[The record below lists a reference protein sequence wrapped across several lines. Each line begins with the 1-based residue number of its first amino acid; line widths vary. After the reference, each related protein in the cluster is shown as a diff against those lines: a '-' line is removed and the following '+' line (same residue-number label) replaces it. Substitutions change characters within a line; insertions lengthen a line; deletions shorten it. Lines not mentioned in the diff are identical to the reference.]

1 MNRIIVAMNRVGIE
15 VMTTREL
22 FDFVTRYS
30 LKEEEYD
37 SYIEKVLHIQVYPNI
52 QSIAHSVEVMKQ
64 GTYENEE
71 QVFMSA
77 FIPQNLFEVIHIE
90 KDITNL
96 KMGKVDEI
104 FYSAL
109 TGIDIAL
116 KQAASAKEEGNEE
129 SDEEDEFEDEFSK
142 SMEMKIEI

>member
-1 MNRIIVAMNRVGIE
+1 M
-15 VMTTREL
+15 
-22 FDFVTRYS
+22 
-30 LKEEEYD
+30 KE
-37 SYIEKVLHIQVYPNI
+37 
-52 QSIAHSVEVMKQ
+52 

-109 TGIDIAL
+109 TGIDIAM
-116 KQAASAKEEGNEE
+116 KQAAAAKDEEEGDE
-129 SDEEDEFEDEFSK
+129 EEDEFENEFSK
-142 SMEMKIEI
+142 SRKVDE

>member
-1 MNRIIVAMNRVGIE
+1 
-15 VMTTREL
+15 
-22 FDFVTRYS
+22 
-30 LKEEEYD
+30 
-37 SYIEKVLHIQVYPNI
+37 
-52 QSIAHSVEVMKQ
+52 MKQ

-109 TGIDIAL
+109 TGIDIAM
-116 KQAASAKEEGNEE
+116 KQAASANEE
-129 SDEEDEFEDEFSK
+129 AEEEEEDAFEDDFSK
-142 SMEMKIEI
+142 SKFPLFCVMNRFQ

>member
-1 MNRIIVAMNRVGIE
+1 
-15 VMTTREL
+15 
-22 FDFVTRYS
+22 
-30 LKEEEYD
+30 
-37 SYIEKVLHIQVYPNI
+37 
-52 QSIAHSVEVMKQ
+52 MKQ

-109 TGIDIAL
+109 TGIDIAM
-116 KQAASAKEEGNEE
+116 KQAASANEE
-129 SDEEDEFEDEFSK
+129 TEEEEEDAFEDDFSK
-142 SMEMKIEI
+142 SFFFKYLV